1 MENYL
6 TVRPVEP
13 ILFCDLKNWDFDFI
27 YTLQKCA
34 KTQLRVP
41 MNNHKDWREK

>member
-1 MENYL
+1 MGNCL
-6 TVRPVEP
+6 TVQLVEP
-13 ILFCDLKNWDFDFI
+13 ILLCNLKNWDFDFI
-27 YTLQKCA
+27 YTAQKCA